1 MKWLWIVA
9 ALIVWYFISQAL
21 AILFVWDDNVS
32 GDELNESVCE
42 LQSSI
47 FLIVPI
53 VPFWLLIR
61 LLSKVVN
68 LFPGMYDDGTPF

>member
-21 AILFVWDDNVS
+21 AILFVWDANS